1 MGIAI
6 DGRPLGAFE
15 NSIMLSILGECAL
28 ALRNDKVSKESAA
41 AALLAKNEQL
51 RSNLLRS
58 ISHDLRTPLT
68 SISVSYT
75 HLLLYIFLRR

>member
-58 ISHDLRTPLT
+58 ISHDLQDTAEP
-68 SISVSYT
+68 SISGNAGIPSVK
-75 HLLLYIFLRR
+75 